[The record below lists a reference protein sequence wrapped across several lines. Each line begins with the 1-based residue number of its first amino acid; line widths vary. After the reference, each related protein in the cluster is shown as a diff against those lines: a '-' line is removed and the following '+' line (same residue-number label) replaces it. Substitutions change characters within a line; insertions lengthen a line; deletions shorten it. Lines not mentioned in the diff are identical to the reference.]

1 MSEGGQILQLEWDM
15 ATVTAADYT
24 VECRISK
31 EAYQK
36 WQEARQSDPTE
47 SHLAEGVAFRRDLKA
62 KVEEA
67 VNLKLAEIKSK
78 YNDSNASSESTDGPM
93 HRGKVDEF
101 EPARFKHIQQLRIA
115 AITLSYD
122 NSQLLKLLKVRGS
135 AIAHNKFDKMQE
147 VNDKI

>member
-1 MSEGGQILQLEWDM
+1 
-15 ATVTAADYT
+15 
-24 VECRISK
+24 
-31 EAYQK
+31 
-36 WQEARQSDPTE
+36 
-47 SHLAEGVAFRRDLKA
+47 
-62 KVEEA
+62 
-67 VNLKLAEIKSK
+67 
-78 YNDSNASSESTDGPM
+78 M